1 MAFQISIPNRRTGH
15 VNSYW
20 RLTAIAID
28 ALTRHVQIVLSGYA
42 DEAARSAGHL
52 PDDSREWTLG
62 PAAFAAIA
70 SQAPQGAS
78 VYDAN
83 AIACYEFIRQQRR
96 PVPRGMA
103 QLQENGD
110 LLLPTGELVEARNV
124 VDEGPD
130 YVSVPSEFAFADEV

>member
-1 MAFQISIPNRRTGH
+1 MAFQISITNRRTGH

-28 ALTRHVQIVLSGYA
+28 ALARHVKIVLSGYA

-62 PAAFAAIA
+62 PAAFGAIA
-70 SQAPQGAS
+70 SQASQGDS

-83 AIACYEFIRQQRR
+83 AIACYGYIASERR
-96 PVPRGMA
+96 PLPIGSIVREDGSV
-103 QLQENGD
+103 
-110 LLLPTGELVEARNV
+110 LLPSGEVVAAEAL
-124 VDEGPD
+124 EGMPE
-130 YVSVPSEFAFADEV
+130 SLTIPSEFAVAAMV